1 MIIQQN
7 VFFLKKWPPG
17 STRSVSWAP
26 HLKWRI
32 VLLFAVFRCA
42 STDRKSLL
50 KQRNKKNKKRNLLL
64 RCHLSCVNSLIRNK
78 LSFGEGV
85 RRTVRGEGERRRTF
99 KVRSKL
105 LFSRCQHH
113 IKQVT
118 ISNASSVCYINQMFT
133 GNYFNLNHTVNVSF
147 SLSLFRFHYNLLFVI
162 CNVLL

>member
-26 HLKWRI
+26 HLKWLI

-64 RCHLSCVNSLIRNK
+64 RYHLSCVNSLIRNK
-78 LSFGEGV
+78 LSFGG
-85 RRTVRGEGERRRTF
+85 RGEAYGEGGGG
-99 KVRSKL
+99 KEKDLQS
-105 LFSRCQHH
+105 
-113 IKQVT
+113 
-118 ISNASSVCYINQMFT
+118 
-133 GNYFNLNHTVNVSF
+133 TVEAAF
-147 SLSLFRFHYNLLFVI
+147 FPLSAPY
-162 CNVLL
+162 